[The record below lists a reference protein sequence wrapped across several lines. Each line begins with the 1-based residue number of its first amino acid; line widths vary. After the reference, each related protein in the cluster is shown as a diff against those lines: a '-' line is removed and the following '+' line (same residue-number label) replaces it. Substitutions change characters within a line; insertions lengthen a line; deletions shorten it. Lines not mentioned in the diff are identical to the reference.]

1 MSYLLY
7 YSIFS
12 ANLYTLI
19 KIFFYS
25 VMFILKKKKI
35 QASIFCMTCILVSLL
50 AELIKQIAELLDVCA
65 VAAPVSALLGIQSLL
80 VKVLCLLELRLL
92 VSGCRRRGS
101 CTSVCAA
108 A

>member
-12 ANLYTLI
+12 ANVYTLI

-35 QASIFCMTCILVSLL
+35 QTSIFCMTCILVSLL

-65 VAAPVSALLGIQSLL
+65 VAAPVSTFLRFYSLL
-80 VKVLCLLELRLL
+80 IKALGLL
-92 VSGCRRRGS
+92 
-101 CTSVCAA
+101 
-108 A
+108 